1 MNPDLV
7 FHHTNI
13 PQGRVMRYRRIFIS
27 IAFHIVLTSMVI
39 NLANVNLV
47 NASDLTPAPS
57 PIKNFE
63 FIATVNGIPIA
74 KDLLELNVQG
84 AIAQGQTDTP
94 QLRESIKNELIN
106 RQLIA
111 EEVLKQGLEK
121 EINLDTQI
129 AQLRQNLYLQAF
141 IDDYLKKNPITADR
155 LRAEYNKQKQFLGN
169 GADST
174 TQYNIS
180 QIVLKSESE
189 AIAVISRLQA
199 GDVFSKVAQSIS
211 VDAATKSQGGA
222 LGWVSP
228 QQLGPQ
234 MSDVLRTLGKGVFSK
249 SPMKMGDVWVI
260 IRVNDT
266 RTLKI
271 PSFEASQVELKQAII
286 QQYLSE
292 TLRRLRESSR
302 IIQ

>member
-1 MNPDLV
+1 
-7 FHHTNI
+7 
-13 PQGRVMRYRRIFIS
+13 MRNRRIFIS

-39 NLANVNLV
+39 NLANMNLA
-47 NASDLTPAPS
+47 NATDAPRAPS

-84 AIAQGQTDTP
+84 AIAQGQTDNP
-94 QLRESIKNELIN
+94 QLRETIKNELIN

-129 AQLRQNLYLQAF
+129 TQLRQNLYLQAF
-141 IDDYLKKNPITADR
+141 IDDYLKKNPITVDR
-155 LRAEYNKQKQFLGN
+155 LQAEYNKQKQSLGN

-189 AIAVISRLQA
+189 AMAVISRLQA
-199 GDVFSKVAQSIS
+199 GDVFSKVAQSLS
-211 VDAATKSQGGA
+211 VDAASKSQGGA

-234 MSDVLRTLGKGVFSK
+234 MTDALRTFGKGGFNK
-249 SPMKMGDVWVI
+249 SPMKMGDFWVI

-271 PSFEASQVELKQAII
+271 PSFEASQGELKQAII

-302 IIQ
+302 IVQ